1 VPAARKPFFPAD
13 AVAQTAAVF
22 GALASARVPIDAAD
36 IAASFRKTRSL
47 EGTIS
52 NVLESPLRLG
62 HVFSKDG
69 KTFEIRRVVP

>member
-1 VPAARKPFFPAD
+1 
-13 AVAQTAAVF
+13 VAQIAAVF
-22 GALASARVPIDAAD
+22 GAWRPRVPIDAAD